1 MKRCNLGVVHW
12 VEAYKDTPVARIL
25 MAISAERAKQDG
37 KWGEQN
43 HLNLY
48 WLGILGEEFGEVA
61 KALIEDDPTDHV
73 REELVQVA
81 AVCVA
86 WLECLHRREAVVA

>member
-1 MKRCNLGVVHW
+1 MTPSGERRRSHAMLA
-12 VEAYKDTPVARIL
+12 VEQ
-25 MAISAERAKQDG
+25 ERNAQDA

-43 HLNLY
+43 HPNLL
-48 WLGILGEEFGEVA
+48 WLGILGEEFGEVS
-61 KALIEDDPTDHV
+61 KALIEGDPIDHV

-86 WLECLHRREAVVA
+86 WLECLERNE